1 MKTSNVYPLILVFY
15 LDRLMLQQAEV
26 RNLFANSINHIIE
39 EKKLNAVA
47 FFLPTDGEDR
57 IECINPMM
65 VAEPDMAKIN
75 KMVEDIS
82 TQFGLN
88 EKLGDISDE
97 EIEGDKIF

>member
-1 MKTSNVYPLILVFY
+1 
-15 LDRLMLQQAEV
+15 MLQQAEV

>member
-1 MKTSNVYPLILVFY
+1 MKTSNTYPLILVFY
-15 LDRLMLQQAEV
+15 LDRLMLQQAEI
-26 RNLFANSINHIIE
+26 RNLFANSVNHIIE

-65 VAEPDMAKIN
+65 VTEPDMAKIN

-82 TQFGLN
+82 TQFSLK
-88 EKLGDISDE
+88 EKLDDISDE
-97 EIEGDKIF
+97 EMDADRVF